1 MKLDRRR
8 LLQTSGVMLAATA
21 LYRPALAQGK
31 QGLTLVD
38 PSFTREELRAAGAVY
53 VFDAGTIQ
61 PDLVRQWR
69 DGLGRQVALASGMT
83 AYVRWDKL
91 LLLTGLA
98 RESGLTARQRR
109 LDRSVFVVRIG

>member
-1 MKLDRRR
+1 VKLDRRR
-8 LLQTSGVMLAATA
+8 LLETTGVMLAATA
-21 LYRPALAQGK
+21 LYRPTLARATAA
-31 QGLTLVD
+31 LTLVD
-38 PSFTREELRAAGAVY
+38 ASFTREELRAAGAVPAH
-53 VFDAGTIQ
+53 DAGTIQ

-69 DGLGRQVALASGMT
+69 DGLGQQVALATGMT

-109 LDRSVFVVRIG
+109 LDRSVFVVSIG